1 MSDINNEPL
10 KELKE
15 FIDLHNDLMQK
26 LEQLKE
32 EQTPPVSPCQ
42 GQGKKPV
49 DVGKVDN
56 EIGKLRS
63 HSIWSWAILSVVM
76 FSFIFLPLFFIN
88 KGADNAVCNKC
99 CCVEVTDPLRSMEL
113 SASDTLNVCNSV
125 EMACVKIS
133 QQERV
138 LNTCLYALWVVV
150 SLGFILAVLK
160 ILSKIIEKRADLRN
174 DYYRTLYDLKI
185 RGIREGNCEE
195 SCNKGCDCSNVMAS
209 IALLISLIAFV
220 CVCVY

>member
-1 MSDINNEPL
+1 M
-10 KELKE
+10 
-15 FIDLHNDLMQK
+15 
-26 LEQLKE
+26 
-32 EQTPPVSPCQ
+32 
-42 GQGKKPV
+42 
-49 DVGKVDN
+49 
-56 EIGKLRS
+56 
-63 HSIWSWAILSVVM
+63 
-76 FSFIFLPLFFIN
+76 FFIN
-88 KGADNAVCNKC
+88 KGENNVACNKC
-99 CCVEVTDPLRSMEL
+99 CCVEVLDSLRSMEL

-125 EMACVKIS
+125 EMTCVKIS

-174 DYYRTLYDLKI
+174 DYYRALYDLKI